1 MVAANANDSR
11 CVEENRRR
19 ITNKPTARESA
30 VSRQIEALSNLAQIP
45 VTTLKGVGP
54 GMAAKLEKVG
64 LVSLQDLLFHLPLR
78 YEDRTRVTAVRDLI
92 PGLFTNIIGE
102 VTQNEIIQG
111 KRRMMLVTI
120 NDGTGSINL
129 RFFHF
134 SASQKNSLAV
144 GLNIRCY
151 GEVNRGMR
159 GFEMVHPEYKALD
172 QDQPLTPVE
181 ETLTPVYST
190 TDGLR
195 QISLRNLTEQAL
207 IRLKRG
213 HVEELLPEEINHQ
226 RYSLASA
233 LALIHR
239 PPPDTSVELM
249 EEGKHPAQLKL
260 IKEELLAHNLSMLK
274 LRAAS
279 DHHPAVVLAI
289 DTALEKNFLAS
300 LPFSPTGAQA
310 RVTAEI
316 RTDLLKPLPMM
327 RLVQGDVGSGKTLVA
342 ALAALTA
349 IGQGF
354 QVALM
359 APTEILA
366 EQHAINF
373 KKWFEPLN
381 ITVGWLVG
389 KTKAK
394 ARRSALEHIENG
406 NMQMVIGTHALFQEQ
421 VIFNKLGL
429 IIIDEQHKFGVHQ
442 RLSLREKGA
451 WQGNYPHQLIMTAT
465 PIPRTLAMTAYADLD
480 TSVIDELPPGRTPI
494 TTVALPDSRRDD
506 VIERIRQGCTNDNR
520 QAYWVCTL
528 IEESEAL
535 QCQAAED
542 TAVYLQAQLSDLKI
556 GLVHGRMKADEKQ
569 AVMEQFKVGELNVL
583 VATTVIE
590 VGVDV
595 PNASLMVIENPERLG
610 LAQLHQLRGRV
621 GRGSVASHC
630 VLMYKAPLTKTAT
643 KRLKV
648 LRESND
654 GFVIAQK
661 DLEIRG
667 PGELLGTKQTGL
679 ADLRIADLQRDAHLI
694 PEVQQQA
701 HLIWRQYPDKANA
714 LIDRWLAN
722 RERYSNA

>member
-1 MVAANANDSR
+1 M
-11 CVEENRRR
+11 
-19 ITNKPTARESA
+19 
-30 VSRQIEALSNLAQIP
+30 EALTNLAQIP

-54 GMAAKLEKVG
+54 GMAAKLEKIG
-64 LVSLQDLLFHLPLR
+64 LNSLQDLLFHLPLR
-78 YEDRTRVTAVRDLI
+78 YEDRTRITSIRDLM
-92 PGLFTNIIGE
+92 PGIFTNIIGE
-102 VTQNEIIQG
+102 VTQNQIMQG

-134 SASQKNSLAV
+134 SASQKNSLTV
-144 GLNIRCY
+144 GLSIRCY
-151 GEVNRGMR
+151 GEINRGMR
-159 GFEMVHPEYKALD
+159 GFEIVHPEYKPLG
-172 QDQPLTPVE
+172 QDQTLTAVE

-207 IRLKRG
+207 IRLQRG
-213 HVEELLPEEINHQ
+213 HVEELLPQEVGLEQ
-226 RYSLASA
+226 YDLSDA

-239 PPPDTSVELM
+239 PPPDTPVTLI
-249 EEGKHPAQLKL
+249 EEGKHPAQLRL

-274 LRAAS
+274 LRASS
-279 DHHPAVVLAI
+279 DQHPAVALQPDKTLNDKFI
-289 DTALEKNFLAS
+289 DA

-310 RVTAEI
+310 RVTKEI
-316 RTDLLKPLPMM
+316 QQDLQKNMPMM

-342 ALAALTA
+342 ALAAITA

-373 KKWFEPLN
+373 GKWFEPLS
-381 ITVGWLVG
+381 ITVGWLAG

-394 ARRSALEHIENG
+394 ARRQALEHIASG

-421 VIFNKLGL
+421 VVFNKLAL
-429 IIIDEQHKFGVHQ
+429 VIIDEQHKFGVHQ

-465 PIPRTLAMTAYADLD
+465 PIPRTLTMTAYADLD

-494 TTVALPDSRRDD
+494 KTIALPDSRRDD
-506 VIERIRQGCTNDNR
+506 VVERIRQGCINDNR

-528 IEESEAL
+528 IEESEVL

-542 TAVYLQAQLSDLKI
+542 TAVYLQAQLPELKI
-556 GLVHGRMKADEKQ
+556 GLVHGRMKAEEKQ
-569 AVMEQFKVGELNVL
+569 AVMEEFKRAELDLL

-595 PNASLMVIENPERLG
+595 PNSSLMVIENPERLG

-621 GRGSVASHC
+621 GRGSIASHC

-667 PGELLGTKQTGL
+667 PGDLLGTKQTGL
-679 ADLRIADLQRDAHLI
+679 ADLKIADLQRDAHLI
-694 PEVQQQA
+694 PEVQKSA
-701 HLIWRQYPDKANA
+701 CLIWQQFPKSAEA
-714 LIDRWLAN
+714 LINRWLAN
-722 RERYSNA
+722 REKYSKA

>member
-1 MVAANANDSR
+1 M
-11 CVEENRRR
+11 
-19 ITNKPTARESA
+19 
-30 VSRQIEALSNLAQIP
+30 
-45 VTTLKGVGP
+45 P
-54 GMAAKLEKVG
+54 G
-64 LVSLQDLLFHLPLR
+64 
-78 YEDRTRVTAVRDLI
+78 I
-92 PGLFTNIIGE
+92 FTNIIGE
-102 VTQNEIIQG
+102 VTQNQIIQG

-134 SASQKNSLAV
+134 SASQKNSLTV
-144 GLNIRCY
+144 GLSIRCY
-151 GEVNRGMR
+151 GEINRGMR
-159 GFEMVHPEYKALD
+159 GFEIVHPEYKPLE
-172 QDQPLTPVE
+172 QDQALTAVE

-207 IRLKRG
+207 IRLQRG
-213 HVEELLPEEINHQ
+213 HVEELLPQEICLEQ
-226 RYSLASA
+226 YGLSDA

-239 PPPDTSVELM
+239 PPPDTSVTLI
-249 EEGKHPAQLKL
+249 EEGKHPAQLRL

-274 LRAAS
+274 LRASS
-279 DHHPAVVLAI
+279 DQHPAV
-289 DTALEKNFLAS
+289 ALQPDKTLNDKFLDA

-310 RVTAEI
+310 RVTKEI
-316 RTDLLKPLPMM
+316 QQDLQKNMPMM

-342 ALAALTA
+342 ALAAITA

-373 KKWFEPLN
+373 GKWFEPLS
-381 ITVGWLVG
+381 ITVGWLAG

-394 ARRSALEHIENG
+394 ARRQALEHIASG

-421 VIFNKLGL
+421 VVFNKLAL

-494 TTVALPDSRRDD
+494 KTIALPDSRRDD
-506 VIERIRQGCTNDNR
+506 VVERIRQGCINDNR

-528 IEESEAL
+528 IEESEVL

-542 TAVYLQAQLSDLKI
+542 TAVYLQAQLPELKI
-556 GLVHGRMKADEKQ
+556 GLVHGRMKAEEKQ
-569 AVMEQFKVGELNVL
+569 AVMEEFKRAELDLL

-595 PNASLMVIENPERLG
+595 PNSSLMVIENPERLG

-621 GRGSVASHC
+621 GRGSIASHC

-679 ADLRIADLQRDAHLI
+679 ADLKIADLQRDAHLI
-694 PEVQQQA
+694 PEVQKSA
-701 HLIWRQYPDKANA
+701 HLIWKKYPDVAEA
-714 LIDRWLAN
+714 LINRWLAN
-722 RERYSNA
+722 REKYSNA

>member
-1 MVAANANDSR
+1 M
-11 CVEENRRR
+11 
-19 ITNKPTARESA
+19 
-30 VSRQIEALSNLAQIP
+30 EALTNLAQIP
-45 VTTLKGVGP
+45 VTSLKGVGP
-54 GMAAKLEKVG
+54 GMATKLEKIG

-78 YEDRTRVTAVRDLI
+78 YEDRTRVTAVLDLM

-151 GEVNRGMR
+151 GEINRGMR

-172 QDQPLTPVE
+172 QDQALTAAE

-207 IRLKRG
+207 NKLQSGK
-213 HVEELLPEEINHQ
+213 VEELLPVEISHQ
-226 RYSLASA
+226 QYSLAEA

-239 PPPDTSVELM
+239 PPPETSVVLM
-249 EEGKHPAQLKL
+249 EDGKHPAQLRL

-274 LRAAS
+274 LRAAN
-279 DHHPAVVLAI
+279 DYHPAVVLAI
-289 DTALEKNFLAS
+289 DTQLEKNFLAS
-300 LPFSPTGAQA
+300 LPFTPTGAQA
-310 RVTAEI
+310 KVTAEI
-316 RTDLLKPLPMM
+316 RTDLLKPMPMM

-373 KKWFEPLN
+373 EKWFGPLS
-381 ITVGWLVG
+381 ISVGWLVG

-394 ARRSALEHIENG
+394 ARRHALEEIENG

-421 VIFNKLGL
+421 VIFNKLAL

-451 WQGNYPHQLIMTAT
+451 WQGHYPHQLIMTAT

-494 TTVALPDSRRDD
+494 NTIALPDSRRDD
-506 VIERIRQGCTNDNR
+506 VVERIRQGCTKDNR

-528 IEESEAL
+528 IEESEVL

-542 TAVYLQAQLSDLKI
+542 TAVYLQAQLSALRV
-556 GLVHGRMKADEKQ
+556 GLVHGRMKANEKQ
-569 AVMEQFKVGELNVL
+569 AVMECFKLGELDVL

-621 GRGSVASHC
+621 GRGLVASHC

-679 ADLRIADLQRDAHLI
+679 ADLKIADLQRDAHLI
-694 PEVQQQA
+694 PAVQQDA
-701 HLIWRQYPDKANA
+701 YLIWQKYPEQANA
-714 LIDRWLAN
+714 LINRWLAN
-722 RERYSNA
+722 REKYSNA